1 MGCWLPVFM
10 KYRYYICD
18 VFTETRFGGN
28 QLAVLTCDANHSLA
42 RIIRIICAASHLR
55 WKSFPDAKL
64 AEDGIPDGFF
74 VSATK

>member
-28 QLAVLTCDANHSLA
+28 QLAVLTCDANH
-42 RIIRIICAASHLR
+42 LR
-55 WKSFPDAKL
+55 CKSFTDAKL
-64 AEDGIPDGFF
+64 TENGVAHRFF
-74 VSATK
+74 VSATE